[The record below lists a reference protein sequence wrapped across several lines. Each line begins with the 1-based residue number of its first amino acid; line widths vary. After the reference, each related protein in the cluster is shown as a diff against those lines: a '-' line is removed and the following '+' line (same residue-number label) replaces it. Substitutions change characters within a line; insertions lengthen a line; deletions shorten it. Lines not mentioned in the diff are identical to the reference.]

1 MNIITTGKRCILILA
16 ALLIAA
22 CQTAPQEGTI
32 KETKSET
39 VKTVETS
46 ETAET
51 SEPKLICV
59 RERPTGSHFT
69 KKVCRTKAQIKAMRR
84 DTQEMIDSIGPG
96 SQPGGPNNQ

>member
-1 MNIITTGKRCILILA
+1 MNMIKTGKRCILILA

-22 CQTAPQEGTI
+22 CQTAPEEGTI

-39 VKTVETS
+39 VKTVETL

-59 RERPTGSHFT
+59 RERPTGSHFM
-69 KKVCRTKAQIKAMRR
+69 KKVCRTRAQIKAMRR

-96 SQPGGPNNQ
+96 SQPGGPTNQ